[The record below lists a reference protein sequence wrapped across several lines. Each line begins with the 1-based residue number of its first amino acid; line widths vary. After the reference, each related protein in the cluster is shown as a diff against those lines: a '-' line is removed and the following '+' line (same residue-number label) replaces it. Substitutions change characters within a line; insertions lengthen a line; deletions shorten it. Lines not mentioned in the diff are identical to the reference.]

1 MNGKKIMMTGAS
13 GFLGAAVCEK
23 LCHCGGEVTAIVRR
37 NSENGDWLKG
47 LGVKILRCDLSESDK
62 PDRSADPAN
71 LFLHFGWNGTSPDKR
86 NDRAVQQSNVAFSLD
101 AVNAAYRQGCGTFI
115 FAGSQAEYGRY
126 DEKIKEDFLCD
137 PVSEY
142 GKAKLEAA
150 YKCADFAAKKGMNF
164 LHLRIFNVYGA
175 RARADSLVMTCV
187 KAFESGR
194 TALLGDCSQRWNYL
208 YIKDFSEIIRQLII
222 NEGSIFNENRCVT
235 VNIGS
240 GDDVPLSDYVK
251 MIYEASSKKGEYRF
265 GVLPPNAE
273 GSPSEVPD
281 FTKMLR
287 LTGYSPVYS
296 FCEGI
301 REVIDD
307 AGK

>member
-1 MNGKKIMMTGAS
+1 MTGAS
-13 GFLGAAVCEK
+13 GFLGSAVCEI
-23 LCHCGGEVTAIVRR
+23 LSHGGCDVTAMVRR
-37 NSENGDWLKG
+37 DSENAGRLKG
-47 LGVKILRCDLSESDK
+47 LGVKILRCDMSELDK
-62 PDRSADPAN
+62 PDRFTDPAD
-71 LFLHFGWNGTSPDKR
+71 LFLHFGWNGTAPDKR
-86 NDRAVQQSNVAFSLD
+86 NDRAVQKLNIAFSFE
-101 AVNAAYRQGCGTFI
+101 AVKAARRLGCKTFI
-115 FAGSQAEYGRY
+115 FAGSQAEYGHY
-126 DEKIKEDFLCD
+126 EKKIKEDFLCE

-150 YKCADFAAKKGMNF
+150 YQCADYAAKNGMNF
-164 LHLRIFNVYGA
+164 LHLRVFNVYGA

-187 KAFESGR
+187 NAFESGK

-208 YIKDFSEIIRQLII
+208 YIKDFSEIIRRLII
-222 NEGSIFNENRCVT
+222 NEESVFAGNRCVA

-240 GDDVPLSDYVK
+240 GDDVLLSDYVK
-251 MIYEASSKKGEYRF
+251 MIYDASSKKGKYRF

-281 FTKMLR
+281 VTEMLR
-287 LTGYSPVYS
+287 LTGYSPIYS

-307 AGK
+307 AQL